1 MVAVGAGAW
10 IWKTRAAPAAT
21 SPSAGSARPGGQ
33 GGSRPAPPPLDV
45 SGVTVRTEAF
55 AESIVANGTLRAE
68 ESIELQTEVNG
79 KVVALNFEEGQRVT
93 AGQVLVK
100 IDDSTQQA
108 NLRRTQAR
116 RALAALREQRLARLV
131 AEGGVS
137 QLEFDQAQS
146 EIAVIDA
153 ELEVLRAEI
162 AKTEIRAPF
171 DGVAGLRF
179 ISLGAYVNP
188 ATRIATLQGTA
199 RLKVDFSVP
208 ERYATL
214 VSPGDP
220 VRFTVAGTAT
230 PFTGQILAIEP
241 RIDIATRSILLRA
254 LCNNPDGM
262 LVPGSFA
269 RVEYTVQKSSEA
281 VLVPAIALISGLE
294 ERFLFVVR
302 DGVARRVTVT
312 TGARTASRVQI
323 LEGLAPGDI
332 VITSGVQQL
341 RPGLPVKVRLD
352 A

>member
-1 MVAVGAGAW
+1 MWWKSSSAVAS
-10 IWKTRAAPAAT
+10 APAPKAA
-21 SPSAGSARPGGQ
+21 SPGA
-33 GGSRPAPPPLDV
+33 RPAPAPLAV
-45 SGVTVRTEAF
+45 TGVVMQAEAF

-68 ESIELQTEVNG
+68 EAVELQTEVNG
-79 KVVALNFEEGQRVT
+79 KVVALNFNEGQPVT

-116 RALAALREQRLARLV
+116 RALASLREQRLARLV

-137 QLEFDQAQS
+137 QLEFDEAQG
-146 EIAVIDA
+146 ELAVIDA

-179 ISLGAYVNP
+179 ISVGAYVNP

-208 ERYATL
+208 ERYAVL
-214 VSPGDP
+214 VAVGDP
-220 VRFTVAGTAT
+220 VTFTVAGAAT
-230 PFTGQILAIEP
+230 PFSGEILAVEP

-254 LCNNPDGM
+254 LCNNPNGS

-269 RVEYTVQKSSEA
+269 RVEYTVRKNSEA
-281 VLVPAIALISGLE
+281 ILVPAIALISGLE
-294 ERFLFVVR
+294 ERFVFVAR
-302 DGVARRVTVT
+302 EGVARRVLVII
-312 TGARTASRVQI
+312 GARTSSRVQI
-323 LEGLAPGDI
+323 LEGLAPGDV

-341 RPGLPVKVRLD
+341 RPGLPVKVRLGT
-352 A
+352 